1 MAGRFAAVLD
11 TYRDRRMLIVLAMG
25 FSSGLPLALTG
36 TTLAFWLSQVGV
48 QKTEIGLFHLT
59 GLAYL
64 LKFLWSPLFDHW
76 AAPWLGARLGRRRAW
91 GIVTQLGLIAALI
104 GAGSCDPRTAP
115 LTIAGFAVLVAFF
128 SASQDIVIDAY
139 RVEILDT
146 AQQPTGAAVTQ
157 YGYRLG
163 MLMSGAGAL
172 YLSQVMDWFWVYTTM
187 AGLIG
192 LGLIVFLAAP
202 EPAIVPPLH
211 ASGHAPRLGLGRIV
225 RETVIEP
232 LVDFT
237 KHSGWLVILGFVV
250 LFKFGDALVGSMT
263 TPFYREM
270 GFSAGEIASVTKIV
284 GLAATIAGIFAG
296 GVLATKL
303 PILRALLVCGV
314 LQIASNS
321 MFAVQATLGHHL
333 PFLAVT
339 ILTENFFT
347 GMGSAAFMAYL
358 AGLCSLQYTAT
369 HYALLSALAAVGR
382 VILSSG
388 GGWIADQMDWVAFFL
403 TGCAAGLPG
412 LALLLYLMWAARG
425 VPAPHVTPARASR
438 A

>member
-1 MAGRFAAVLD
+1 
-11 TYRDRRMLIVLAMG
+11 MLIVLAMG

-36 TTLAFWLSQVGV
+36 TTLAFWLSTVGV

-76 AAPWLGARLGRRRAW
+76 AAPWLGRKLGRRRAW
-91 GIVTQLGLIAALI
+91 GIVTQLGLIAALLGI
-104 GAGSCDPRTAP
+104 GASDPRSAP
-115 LTIAGFAVLVAFF
+115 LAVACFAVLVAFC

-139 RVEILDT
+139 RVEILDDD
-146 AQQPTGAAVTQ
+146 QQPTGAAVTQ

-172 YLSQVMDWFWVYTTM
+172 FLSEALDWFWVYAVM
-187 AGLIG
+187 AGLIA
-192 LGLIVFLAAP
+192 LGLLVFLASP
-202 EPAIVPPLH
+202 EPRVVP
-211 ASGHAPRLGLGRIV
+211 APRAAHHGLV
-225 RETVIEP
+225 RTLRDTVLRP
-232 LVDFT
+232 LAEFT
-237 KHSGWLVILGFVV
+237 KHPGWVGMLGFV
-250 LFKFGDALVGSMT
+250 LLYKFGDALVGSMT

-296 GVLATKL
+296 GVLATRL
-303 PILRALLVCGV
+303 PILRALLICGV
-314 LQIASNS
+314 LQIASNT
-321 MFAVQATLGHHL
+321 MFAVQARMGHDV
-333 PFLAVT
+333 PFLALT

-358 AGLCSLQYTAT
+358 ASLCSRQYTAT
-369 HYALLSALAAVGR
+369 HYALLSALAAFGR
-382 VILSSG
+382 VVLSSG

-403 TGCAAGLPG
+403 TGCVAGIPG
-412 LALLLYLMWAARG
+412 LLLLLRLIWSQRPVAA
-425 VPAPHVTPARASR
+425 PAQAIRVDR
-438 A
+438 

>member
-1 MAGRFAAVLD
+1 
-11 TYRDRRMLIVLAMG
+11 MLIVLAMG

-36 TTLAFWLSQVGV
+36 TTLAFWLSTVGV

-76 AAPWLGARLGRRRAW
+76 AAPWLGRKLGRRRAW
-91 GIVTQLGLIAALI
+91 GIVTQLGLITALLGV
-104 GAGSCDPRTAP
+104 GASDPRAAP
-115 LTIAGFAVLVAFF
+115 LAVAGFAVLVAFF

-139 RVEILDT
+139 RVEILD
-146 AQQPTGAAVTQ
+146 ADQQPTGAAVTQ

-172 YLSQVMDWFWVYTTM
+172 FLSDVMDWFWVYAVM
-187 AGLIG
+187 AGCIA
-192 LGLIVFLAAP
+192 LGLIVFLASP
-202 EPAIVPPLH
+202 EPAVTP
-211 ASGHAPRLGLGRIV
+211 APRRARCGALHGV
-225 RETVIEP
+225 RESVLEP
-232 LVDFT
+232 LGEFAR
-237 KHSGWLVILGFVV
+237 HPGWVAVLGFVL

-263 TPFYREM
+263 TPFYRET
-270 GFSAGEIASVTKIV
+270 GFSAVEIASVTKVV

-296 GVLATKL
+296 GVLATRL
-303 PILRALLVCGV
+303 PILRALLITGA
-314 LQIASNS
+314 LQIASNA
-321 MFAVQATLGHHL
+321 MFIAQARIGHDVG
-333 PFLAVT
+333 FLALT

-358 AGLCSLQYTAT
+358 AGLCSRQYTAT

-382 VILSSG
+382 VVLSSG
-388 GGWIADQMDWVAFFL
+388 GGWIADQMTWPAFFA

-412 LALLLYLMWAARG
+412 LLLLLYLMGTQRLGA
-425 VPAPHVTPARASR
+425 PAPQPQAIRLDR
-438 A
+438 

>member
-1 MAGRFAAVLD
+1 MAERRAGVLD
-11 TYRDRRMLIVLAMG
+11 AYRDRRMLIVLAMG

-36 TTLAFWLSQVGV
+36 TTLAFWLSQAGV

-64 LKFLWSPLFDHW
+64 FKFLWSPLFDHW
-76 AAPWLGARLGRRRAW
+76 ATPWLGARLGRRRAW
-91 GIVTQLGLIAALI
+91 GIVMQIGLVAALI

-115 LTIAGFAVLVAFF
+115 LAIAGFAVLVAFF

-139 RVEILDT
+139 RVEILDQ

-172 YLSQVMDWFWVYTTM
+172 YLSQVMSWFWVYATM
-187 AGLIG
+187 AGFIG
-192 LGLIVFLAAP
+192 LGLVVFLVSP
-202 EPAIVPPLH
+202 EPAITPPKH
-211 ASGHAPRLGLGRIV
+211 AAHPGLARIL
-225 RETVIEP
+225 RDTVIEP

-237 KHSGWLVILGFVV
+237 KHNGWAVILGFVV

-284 GLAATIAGIFAG
+284 GLAATIAGIFSG
-296 GVLATKL
+296 GVLATRV
-303 PILRALLVCGV
+303 PILRALLLCGI

-321 MFAVQATLGHHL
+321 MFAVQATLGHDL

-369 HYALLSALAAVGR
+369 HYALLSALAAFGR
-382 VILSSG
+382 VVLSSG
-388 GGWIADQMDWVAFFL
+388 GGWIADRMDWVAFFL
-403 TGCAAGLPG
+403 TGCAAGVPG
-412 LALLLYLMWAARG
+412 LLLLLWLMRTVRLGQTPPTA
-425 VPAPHVTPARASR
+425 VPAAE
-438 A
+438 